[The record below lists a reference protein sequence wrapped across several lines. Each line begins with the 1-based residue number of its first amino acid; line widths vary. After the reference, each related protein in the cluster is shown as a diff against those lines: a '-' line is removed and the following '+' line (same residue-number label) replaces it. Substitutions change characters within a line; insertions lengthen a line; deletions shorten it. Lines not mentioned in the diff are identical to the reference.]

1 MKVLAGPNKAH
12 GTGVSAERRHR
23 VLALLSWKR
32 RKKERKSET
41 ATRSTGRILWAV
53 FPVPGF
59 NDPESRRGI
68 LWLYSVVHK
77 WVV

>member
-32 RKKERKSET
+32 RKKERKS
-41 ATRSTGRILWAV
+41 
-53 FPVPGF
+53 
-59 NDPESRRGI
+59 
-68 LWLYSVVHK
+68 
-77 WVV
+77 